1 LKSEDVVKGV
11 ASKAMF
17 DPRSMTRLMI
27 RTVKTTEEF
36 YGPFF
41 SKMVAKAA
49 AEFEAKRIGDQNPPR
64 IETME
69 EAAEYIMQNIGKY
82 PDGFCPVIY
91 GLAKAEN
98 TLQGGIGPGGR
109 TTAKKSA
116 LNLLMGSYARN
127 STNSTEVYR
136 MQTSMAKEAGLL
148 VGDVKEVS
156 GDENSVTVLF
166 EGCHF
171 ADACKAIAEEK
182 IGKVAGGFE
191 CTMARSGAASLEYST
206 KLTHDFEV
214 TRFTPPNCIFRMF
227 KV

>member
-1 LKSEDVVKGV
+1 MVKDMALDGT
-11 ASKAMF
+11 F
-17 DPRSMTRLMI
+17 DPKSMTRLMI
-27 RTVKTTEEF
+27 RTVKITEQF

-41 SKMVAKAA
+41 SKIVARAA
-49 AEFEAKRIGDQNPPR
+49 AEFEAKKIGDQTLPR

-69 EAAEYIMQNIGKY
+69 DASEYIMQNIVKY
-82 PDGFCPVIY
+82 PDGFCAVVY

-98 TLQGGIGPGGR
+98 NLQGGIGSGGR

-116 LNLLMGSYARN
+116 LNSLMGSYARN

-136 MQTSMAKEAGLL
+136 MQTSMAKEARLL
-148 VGDVKEVS
+148 VGNVKEIS

-171 ADACKAIAEEK
+171 ADACNAIAQEK
-182 IGKVAGGFE
+182 IGKIAGGFE
-191 CTMARSGAASLEYST
+191 CTNARSGTASLEYST
-206 KLTHDFEV
+206 KLAHDFEV
-214 TRFTPPNCIFRMF
+214 TRFSPPNCIFRMF

>member
-1 LKSEDVVKGV
+1 MVKGMSSNG
-11 ASKAMF
+11 AFNPK
-17 DPRSMTRLMI
+17 SMTRLMI
-27 RTVKTTEEF
+27 RTVKITEQF
-36 YGPFF
+36 YGPSF
-41 SKMVAKAA
+41 SKIVAKAA

-69 EAAEYIMQNIGKY
+69 DAAEYIMQNIGKY
-82 PDGFCPVIY
+82 PDGFCTVIY

-98 TLQGGIGPGGR
+98 TLQGGIGSGSR

-116 LNLLMGSYARN
+116 LNFLMGSYARN

-136 MQTSMAKEAGLL
+136 MQTSMAKQAGLL

-171 ADACKAIAEEK
+171 ADACKAIAQEK
-182 IGKVAGGFE
+182 IGKLVGGFE
-191 CTMARSGAASLEYST
+191 CTNARSGTASLEYST
-206 KLTHDFEV
+206 KLSHDFEV
-214 TRFTPPNCIFRMF
+214 TRFTPPNCIFRIF

>member
-1 LKSEDVVKGV
+1 
-11 ASKAMF
+11 
-17 DPRSMTRLMI
+17 MI
-27 RTVKTTEEF
+27 RTVKITEKF
-36 YGPFF
+36 YGSFF

-49 AEFEAKRIGDQNPPR
+49 AEFEAKRIGDQNPPT

-69 EAAEYIMQNIGKY
+69 DAAEYIMQNVGKY
-82 PDGFCPVIY
+82 PDGFCAVIY
-91 GLAKAEN
+91 GLAKAEYN
-98 TLQGGIGPGGR
+98 LQGGIGSGGR

-116 LNLLMGSYARN
+116 LNFLMGSYARN

-136 MQTSMAKEAGLL
+136 MQTSMAKEARLL

-171 ADACKAIAEEK
+171 ADACKAIAQEK
-182 IGKVAGGFE
+182 IGKVVGGFE
-191 CTMARSGAASLEYST
+191 CTNARSGTASLEYST

-214 TRFTPPNCIFRMF
+214 IRFTPPNCIFRMF